1 MKRLLCG
8 MLVCCVLTAGMFI
21 CPAFAASAFPDVD
34 ENADYAEAVDY
45 VSDVGIMVGDENGN
59 FNPERTVTRAEM
71 SVILCNMLGETE
83 NLTADGSVF
92 TDVPANHWANS
103 YVVKA
108 AELGLVSGYGDG
120 RFGPLDAVTYEQAV
134 TMVVCALGGR
144 LEGQEAGGYPDG
156 FLSAAYNAEL
166 LVGLSLEKGMMMSR
180 GDTAMLVYNGRIS

>member
-108 AELGLVSGYGDG
+108 VELGLVSGYGDG
-120 RFGPLDAVTYEQAV
+120 RFGPLDAVTYEQAL
-134 TMVVCALGGR
+134 TMLINAYGGGDAAK
-144 LEGQEAGGYPDG
+144 EQGGYPDG
-156 FLSAAYNAEL
+156 YIKVASDS
-166 LVGLSLEKGMMMSR
+166 GLSQNVFAQKGDFLMRWQVAMM
-180 GDTAMLVYNGRIS
+180 LYNTFR